1 MTIPAPYEN
10 RPQIHLELVHTFP
23 VPVSE
28 GFEYITDTNNWA
40 QYWPGLVR
48 IHDHARG
55 RWREPGDT
63 VTLVMRMLA
72 REVELTMTLEDFQK
86 DVLVQYTSRQQ
97 GLPDARHERHFR
109 ADSTGFEYRL
119 VVAFEPRKGVV
130 GLFDRV
136 FVKRAVRKALSE
148 TVENLDRVFRQECVA

>member
-1 MTIPAPYEN
+1 M
-10 RPQIHLELVHTFP
+10 
-23 VPVSE
+23 
-28 GFEYITDTNNWA
+28 
-40 QYWPGLVR
+40 
-48 IHDHARG
+48 
-55 RWREPGDT
+55 
-63 VTLVMRMLA
+63 TLVMRMLA